1 MTNNQMDGV
10 LDAGSI
16 VAPLALTFQD
26 KKFSWPH
33 QYATGAELKTLF
45 GLQPDEPLYLSLTD
59 PWDDELIANDT
70 TINLARP
77 GVERFYIRQP
87 LELKLED
94 KTYDWDKP
102 FITGA
107 ELRQVG
113 GVEDGD
119 EIWLAVAR
127 PYEDER
133 IDDTKK
139 VDLTRPGRE
148 RFYVKKR
155 LVVIRINN
163 VEHQIKPGSYTV
175 AQLKKIGNVKASDE
189 LDALKDHQLTPLD
202 DSATVIIQGGE
213 QFISHV
219 RDGSS
224 A

>member
-16 VAPLALTFQD
+16 VTPLALSFQD
-26 KKFSWPH
+26 KKFAWTH
-33 QYATGAELKTLF
+33 QYVTGAELKTLF
-45 GLQPDEPLYLSLTD
+45 GLSPDEALYLSLTD
-59 PWDDELIANDT
+59 PWDDELIANDEVV
-70 TINLARP
+70 NLARP
-77 GVERFYIRQP
+77 GIERFYIRQP
-87 LELKLED
+87 LELKLDGKKYE
-94 KTYDWDKP
+94 WDKP

-107 ELRQVG
+107 ELRHVG
-113 GVEDGD
+113 GVEEGD
-119 EIWLAVAR
+119 EIWLSVAR

-133 IDDTKK
+133 IDDAKK
-139 VDLTRPGRE
+139 VDLTRPGLE

-155 LVVIRINN
+155 LVFILINN

-202 DSATVIIQGGE
+202 DSATVVIQGGE